1 MAVTTETHHGSPVR
15 RRLTRALA
23 HAIVLS
29 GLAGLVAAAYVAV
42 VLALGRLP
50 RGDEWMLLGLSAI
63 AAALCALVWVPVRER
78 LRGFADRLVGA
89 ERAAPEDALR
99 TFGSRLTR
107 AQPFEELLLQLVETL
122 RRTLALETAEVWT
135 GARGVLERAVSD
147 PDRGPASLI
156 LTPAEQMVVA
166 KVGVAG
172 QTWARI
178 WLAALVAGRE
188 DAELRVAP
196 VTNAGEL
203 LGLIV
208 VARPARAEPFED
220 LDERVL
226 ADLARQVG
234 LALRNVRLD
243 SALQASLDELRMQA
257 EELRASRARV
267 VTAAD
272 AERRRI
278 ERDLHD
284 GAQQHLVGLVV
295 NLRLARELADA
306 DPAEAKALLE
316 SLGHDAKQAFEEL
329 RELAHGIYPPLL
341 LDRGLVEALCAV
353 AGRAAI
359 GARVEASAIGR
370 YPPQV
375 EATVYFCCVEALQ
388 NAAKH
393 AGAAAGATVRI
404 VEEEGVLRFDVVDDG
419 AGFDPRSARRGAGLT
434 SMGDRLGALGGHLTV
449 SAEPDRGTR
458 VSGTIPLV
466 P

>member
-1 MAVTTETHHGSPVR
+1 MGG
-15 RRLTRALA
+15 LA
-23 HAIVLS
+23 HAIVLA
-29 GLAGLVAAAYVAV
+29 GLAVVVALAYIGV
-42 VLALGRLP
+42 VLAFGRVP
-50 RGDEWMLLGLSAI
+50 RGDEWTLLGLSVLAT
-63 AAALCALVWVPVRER
+63 ALSALFWVP
-78 LRGFADRLVGA
+78 LRARLVRFAARATGA

-99 TFGSRLTR
+99 TFGRRLTR
-107 AQPFEELLLQLVETL
+107 AQPFDELLLQLVETL
-122 RRTLALETAEVWT
+122 RQTLALEVAEVWT
-135 GARGVLERAVSD
+135 GAGGVLERAVSD
-147 PDRGPASLI
+147 PDRGAATLI
-156 LTPAEQMVVA
+156 LTPAEQAVVA

-178 WLAALVAGRE
+178 WLAAVVAGS
-188 DAELRVAP
+188 DHAELRVAP

-203 LGLIV
+203 LGLIL
-208 VARPARAEPFED
+208 VARPTGAEPFQD
-220 LDERVL
+220 VDERVL
-226 ADLARQVG
+226 ADLARQLG

-243 SALQASLDELRMQA
+243 SALQASLDELRRQA

-316 SLGHDAKQAFEEL
+316 SLGNDARQAFEEL

-341 LDRGLVEALCAV
+341 LDRGLAEALIAV
-353 AGRAAI
+353 ASRAGI

-370 YPPQV
+370 SPPQV

-388 NAAKH
+388 NVAKH
-393 AGAAAGATVRI
+393 AGASARATVR
-404 VEEEGVLRFDVVDDG
+404 VREEEDVLCFDVVDDG
-419 AGFDPRSARRGAGLT
+419 AGFDAQVARRGAGLT
-434 SMGDRLGALGGHLTV
+434 SMGDRLGALGGRLTI
-449 SAEPDRGTR
+449 SAEPERGTR
-458 VSGTIPLV
+458 LSGTIPLV
-466 P
+466 R

>member
-1 MAVTTETHHGSPVR
+1 VARRQLTH
-15 RRLTRALA
+15 RLAAALA
-23 HAIVLS
+23 
-29 GLAGLVAAAYVAV
+29 LAGLVVAV
-42 VLALGRLP
+42 YALVILAFGRPP
-50 RGDEWMLLGLSAI
+50 RGDERTLVALSA
-63 AAALCALVWVPVRER
+63 AAAAVCALLWVPIRAW
-78 LRGFADRLVGA
+78 LLVGRA
-89 ERAAPEDALR
+89 GGERAAPEDALR
-99 TFGSRLTR
+99 TFGRRLIA
-107 AQPFEELLLQLVETL
+107 AQPYDDLLLTLAETL
-122 RRTLALETAEVWT
+122 RRTLALEAAEVWT
-135 GARGVLERAVSD
+135 GAGGVLERAVSD
-147 PDRGPASLI
+147 PDRGPAGLV
-156 LTPAEQMVVA
+156 LTPAEQSVVA
-166 KVGVAG
+166 KAGIAG

-178 WLAALVAGRE
+178 WLAGLIEGRE
-188 DAELRVAP
+188 GAELRVAP
-196 VTNAGEL
+196 VTSAGEL
-203 LGLIV
+203 LGVILV
-208 VARPARAEPFED
+208 QRPAGAEPFEPS
-220 LDERVL
+220 DERVL
-226 ADLARQVG
+226 AELARQLG

-243 SALQASLDELRMQA
+243 SALQASLAELRRQA

-341 LDRGLVEALCAV
+341 LDRGLDEALRAV
-353 AGRAAI
+353 ASRATI

-375 EATVYFCCVEALQ
+375 EATIYFCCVEALQ

-393 AGAAAGATVRI
+393 AGPAARATVHI
-404 VEEEGVLRFDVVDDG
+404 VEEEGVLRFEVADDG
-419 AGFDPRSARRGAGLT
+419 AGFDSRSARRGAGLT
-434 SMGDRLGALGGHLTV
+434 SMGDRLGALGGRLTV
-449 SAEPDRGTR
+449 SAQPDHGTR
-458 VSGTIPLV
+458 VSGTIPLA